1 MNPIKL
7 TKLKKMVIRE
17 KFVYRAGEY
26 TYSFQNSQII
36 KNFGKDISNDEI
48 TLEPVKIKVIY

>member
-1 MNPIKL
+1 
-7 TKLKKMVIRE
+7 MVIRE

-36 KNFGKDISNDEI
+36 KTFGKDISNDEI